1 MKKYFKK
8 FFSRFFKAVFVP
20 IINYFKILFKQM
32 FEDRILS
39 FGTLGF
45 FIFTC
50 LLYWRGMGTEAII
63 WQLNQSAESVANW
76 WAQVTY
82 WY

>member
-8 FFSRFFKAVFVP
+8 FFSRFFVAVFVP

-39 FGTLGF
+39 FGTTA
-45 FIFTC
+45 IFLILC
-50 LLYWRGMGTEAII
+50 LSLWRAMGTEAIT
-63 WQLNQSAESVANW
+63 WQMSRCVESINSW
-76 WAQVTY
+76 WKQVTY